1 MSALAGQTALVTG
14 ASRGIG
20 LAIAQRLYHEGV
32 RLCLLSRTAPPAPL
46 DAHHIPC
53 DLADLP
59 ALQRT
64 VHTLPAPDILIH
76 NAGIFHERPVGEI
89 DLTDWER
96 VQRVNVTAP
105 FLITRA
111 FLPAMVTRQSGRIF
125 FIASTASLQ
134 AYRHQAAYVAS
145 KHGLIGFARTLA
157 LECRPFGIHVH
168 VLCPGGVATDLIRG
182 TELGARLA
190 GQPMIQ
196 PDDVAEWVRFLLLQP
211 DRLDVAEVVIRR
223 FTSG

>member
-20 LAIAQRLYHEGV
+20 LAIARRLHQEGI
-32 RLCLLSRTAPPAPL
+32 RLILLSRTPPPAPL

-53 DLADLP
+53 DMADPP
-59 ALQRT
+59 ALERI
-64 VHTLPAPDILIH
+64 VRALPAPDILIH
-76 NAGIFHERPVGEI
+76 NAGIFHERPIGEI
-89 DLTDWER
+89 ELTDWER

-105 FLITRA
+105 FLITRTL
-111 FLPAMVTRQSGRIF
+111 LPAMVTRQSGRIL

-145 KHGLIGFARTLA
+145 KHALLGFARTLA
-157 LECRPFGIHVH
+157 LECRPAGIHVH
-168 VLCPGGVATDLIRG
+168 VLCPGGVATDLIKG

-196 PDDVAEWVRFLLLQP
+196 PDDIANWVHFLLHQP
-211 DRLDVAEVVIRR
+211 DRLDVAELVIRR
-223 FTSG
+223 FHG